1 MVTTADQREIDN
13 FSAVSDHW
21 WDIRG
26 PMAPLHA
33 FTPIRIDYILTNI
46 ERFWP
51 KRARSVAPASRP
63 LTGLRI
69 LDIGCGGG
77 LLAEP
82 MAQLG
87 ATVTGIDV
95 SEAAIMTAIAHA
107 KHTNLDIDY
116 RCTTAEDLANTGVN
130 FDVIYASEVIEHVAD
145 RSLFIRA
152 IASMLNRKGVVV
164 VTTINRS
171 LPALL
176 FAKFALEYV
185 VRLIPVGT
193 HNPRKF
199 VRPNELRSEFAAV
212 GIMLDDMTGLAPS
225 AGGGFRRTS
234 SLAINYAA
242 SGGFI

>member
-13 FSAVSDHW
+13 FAALSDHW
-21 WDIRG
+21 WDMRG

-33 FTPIRIDYILTNI
+33 FTPIRVDYILANI

-51 KRARSVAPASRP
+51 KKARSADPASRP
-63 LTGLRI
+63 LAGLRI

-82 MAQLG
+82 MARLG
-87 ATVTGIDV
+87 ATVTGIDATE
-95 SEAAIMTAIAHA
+95 EAIIAATAHA
-107 KHTNLDIDY
+107 KQADLDIGY
-116 RCTTAEDLANTGVN
+116 HCSTAEDLASTNIT

-145 RSLFIRA
+145 RRLFIKA
-152 IASMLNRKGVVV
+152 IASMLDPKGVVI

-176 FAKFALEYV
+176 LAKFVLEYV
-185 VRLIPVGT
+185 VRLVPAGT
-193 HNPRKF
+193 HDTRKF
-199 VRPNELRSEFAAV
+199 VRPNELRREFAAA
-212 GIMLDDMTGLAPS
+212 GIILDDMTGLAPRP
-225 AGGGFRRTS
+225 GGGFKQTG

-242 SGGFI
+242 SGGFV